1 MGMCDNRNP
10 EKEIIRVTSENASKR
25 NLPSWMLPKV
35 AAATTPVRNSVGAE
49 KNCPSEK
56 DAPVEA
62 PHLTENAEMK
72 KAGAGLKRKT
82 SRRKSYSNAECK
94 VKRRRK
100 LNEQDASS
108 DGHATQK
115 DKKKK
120 ESSKVRSL
128 KSSSKK
134 SQIVEDP
141 NCGDIDA
148 NSVQGF
154 NDGDIELTIEDLM
167 TIAEEYVKDYEKKQR
182 EASNSQCESVR
193 QFPKT
198 GEYGNSLDSHCER
211 KRSSTPE
218 RDGLYSSTSN
228 KTGELVP
235 TRTSRAGDPAQE
247 MLELLLGPLPKPLE
261 KKNKS
266 IIDSVEFTQEP
277 PGKSQVQFPGED
289 KVPLTKRKCS
299 LKDKVALFLD

>member
-1 MGMCDNRNP
+1 MCDNRNS

-35 AAATTPVRNSVGAE
+35 AAATTPLRNSVAAE
-49 KNCPSEK
+49 KNCTSEK
-56 DAPVEA
+56 EAPAEA
-62 PHLTENAEMK
+62 PHLTENNEIALK
-72 KAGAGLKRKT
+72 KVGAGLKRKT
-82 SRRKSYSNAECK
+82 SRRKSSSNAERK
-94 VKRRRK
+94 VKRRN
-100 LNEQDASS
+100 LNEEDASN
-108 DGHATQK
+108 DGNATQK

-120 ESSKVRSL
+120 DSSKVRSL
-128 KSSSKK
+128 KSSSKR

-141 NCGDIDA
+141 NCGDTDA

-167 TIAEEYVKDYEKKQR
+167 TIAEEYVKDYEKKKQR

-211 KRSSTPE
+211 KISSTPE
-218 RDGLYSSTSN
+218 RGGLYSSTSN

-235 TRTSRAGDPAQE
+235 IRTSRAGDPAQE

-261 KKNKS
+261 KRNKS
-266 IIDSVEFTQEP
+266 IIDGVEFTQEP
-277 PGKSQVQFPGED
+277 PGKSQVQFSGED

-299 LKDKVALFLD
+299 FKDKVALFLD